1 MSVITRG
8 GWRSKEGV
16 DLTEGEQYIYKKEVD
31 WSLLH
36 EGFTIPVS
44 FQVRFHQIIG
54 QELSRGSSKDITVM
68 VGNRPY
74 TALLKNQNFDQSRY
88 PTHKDLLQIR
98 YKKTSPLADILRTI
112 FNSSYEYL
120 KAQRAELEQN
130 NHLIRIP
137 EDSREYLVLYTSD
150 SADLFIADCLTVW
163 DLQKECQVISSYSE
177 EALEAEINYRSTD
190 PSAGLAL
197 RERIVKVRRFDKAIA
212 DNLKLLYDN
221 RCQICGNNFG
231 ARYDTSIAEAHHI
244 DSFIKSLNNDSD
256 NIMILC
262 PNHHRIIHKTMPIFE
277 RAKHSLV
284 FHNGYQEQ
292 LRLNYH
298 L

>member
-1 MSVITRG
+1 M
-8 GWRSKEGV
+8 
-16 DLTEGEQYIYKKEVD
+16 
-31 WSLLH
+31 LH

-44 FQVRFHQIIG
+44 IQVRFHQIIG
-54 QELSRGSSKDITVM
+54 QQLSRGSSKNITII

-74 TALLKNQNFDQSRY
+74 TALLKNQDFDQSRY
-88 PTHKDLLQIR
+88 PAHKDLLQIR

-112 FNSSYEYL
+112 FISSYEYL
-120 KAQRAELEQN
+120 NTQRAELGH

-137 EDSREYLVLYTSD
+137 KDSREYLVLYTSD
-150 SADLFIADCLTVW
+150 SADLLIADCLTVW
-163 DLQKECQVISSYSE
+163 DLQKECQVISSYPE
-177 EALEAEINYRSTD
+177 EALEAEINYRNTD
-190 PSAGLAL
+190 PSAGLNL

-221 RCQICGNNFG
+221 QCQICGDNF
-231 ARYDTSIAEAHHI
+231 AIKYDTSIAEAHHI

-262 PNHHRIIHKTMPIFE
+262 PNHHRIIHKAMPTFE

-284 FHNGYQEQ
+284 FRNGYVEK

>member
-1 MSVITRG
+1 M
-8 GWRSKEGV
+8 
-16 DLTEGEQYIYKKEVD
+16 EGEHYIYKKEVD

-74 TALLKNQNFDQSRY
+74 SALLKNQNFDQLRY
-88 PTHKDLLQIR
+88 PTHKDLMQIR

-120 KAQRAELEQN
+120 KTQRTKLGH

-163 DLQKECQVISSYSE
+163 DLKKEFSTISSYPE
-177 EALEAEINYRSTD
+177 EALEAEINYRNTD
-190 PSAGLAL
+190 PSARLDL
-197 RERIVKVRRFDKAIA
+197 RERLVKIRRFDKAIA

-221 RCQICGNNFG
+221 RCQICGDNFA
-231 ARYDTSIAEAHHI
+231 ARYETSIAEAHHI

-262 PNHHRIIHKTMPIFE
+262 PNHHRIIHKAMPTFV
-277 RAKHSLV
+277 RTKHTLV
-284 FHNGYQEQ
+284 FQNGYEER